1 MITRENFPLIAVWLF
16 LIVMIGLGAYLGP
29 RLANEED
36 RQRFGEQL
44 GMMRSNFNQN
54 FPPSASAPVETVR
67 FYAMSVWHR
76 TLQFG
81 TNAITNVTESK
92 LWDKSSWKQTPTR
105 QTRTPTQKLRH
116 KDPIVKML
124 EDAGAILVIVLI
136 SVVFAAPTCMSLW
149 NSQRRYRYGNR
160 RERAYNG
167 FVVRLD

>member
-1 MITRENFPLIAVWLF
+1 MVTRENTPFIAVLLF

-76 TLQFG
+76 TLQSG
-81 TNAITNVTESK
+81 TNAITNVKRSE
-92 LWDKSSWKQTPTR
+92 LWDRLTREQVSTR
-105 QTRTPTQKLRH
+105 QARTPTEKIQHQRQVGKN
-116 KDPIVKML
+116 I
-124 EDAGAILVIVLI
+124 ENAFAILAALLI
-136 SVVFAAPTCMSLW
+136 SAVFAAPTCMSLW
-149 NSQRRYRYGNR
+149 TSQRRYRYGDR

-167 FVVRLD
+167 FVVRID